1 MGGYVGKLQL
11 GSDSQ
16 NQIAFGDLLYGVCKT
31 SASAANKE
39 IETADFPTFDRHI
52 AGIQIRVKFT
62 NGNTVTSNVK
72 LKIKIGTDPVA
83 DDVIGDCTCDQNGVV
98 TFTYDEWQNTVGGP
112 LYHAWRV
119 TGTNLTQSIKDY
131 VDSQASGAISG
142 IDSMIFKGT
151 IGTTNANRT
160 SLPNSGY
167 TAGWTYKA
175 ITDDPINNFGL
186 STTIGFGQGKVEP
199 GDLIIAIENAE
210 DDQSTFQQ
218 SHWTVVQTNLD
229 GTVTGPTVPAGT
241 TITNQVAVFSDNTG
255 KVINYSGHTI
265 ASDVPANAVFTDTN
279 TSFQYRVIN
288 NTPVAVYNDCSVTDS
303 GGTVLASVTNGVL
316 KIERGITFTTTNV
329 MPSGMALSE
338 TSVAGPSLTPSGT

>member
-11 GSDSQ
+11 GNDVQ

-39 IETADFPTFDRHI
+39 IETTDFPTFDRHI
-52 AGIQIRVKFT
+52 AGIQIRVRFT
-62 NGNTVTSNVK
+62 NGNTVTSNVT

-83 DDVIGDCTCDQNGVV
+83 YNVIGDCTCGQNEVV
-98 TFTYDEWQNTVGGP
+98 TFTYDEWQDTVGGT

-131 VDSQASGAISG
+131 VSSVASGAISG

-151 IGTTNANRT
+151 IGTTGATRT
-160 SLPNSGY
+160 TLPNSDY

-175 ITDDPINNFGL
+175 ITNDPTNNFGL
-186 STTIGFGQGKVEP
+186 STTTGSGQGKIEP
-199 GDLIIAIENAE
+199 GDLIIAIANAG
-210 DDQSTFQQ
+210 DNQSAFQQ

-229 GTVTGPTVPAGT
+229 GTVTGPASS
-241 TITNQVAVFSDNTG
+241 TNN
-255 KVINYSGHTI
+255 TI
-265 ASDVPANAVFTDTN
+265 AIFDGTSGKIIKDSGLTIETSVPQGAVFTDTN
-279 TSFQYRVIN
+279 TSYKYTITD
-288 NTPVAVYNDCSVTDS
+288 NTPVAVYNGCSVTDS

-316 KIERGITFTTTNV
+316 KIEPGITFTTTNV